1 MQSAPEPSP
10 RTKNLVDIKS
20 KPLAE
25 KSLLNDKWETI
36 ADHLRSAVEKRPATR
51 TNLSIY
57 KYRIKP
63 NQSKRKLYA
72 NLFEAQRLIRNDV
85 IRFIAECLANNPI
98 DAIGALPKVYM
109 LKKLFAA
116 DDSAYVTGNPTLV
129 SLAYDFRADTV
140 YTCHRDYLSA
150 LTKQKRD
157 GKPFD
162 LEADTKLLESKY
174 GLSFRIP
181 SKYWY
186 SDDWWSSLL
195 PANRRCLDGR
205 SNNKLPERI
214 EHTATLKKHPDNKYY
229 IHVPTDITE
238 IKESRHALIVI
249 DPGYRT
255 GFTGINFT
263 TNMLEEIGAGLSTEI
278 AIKDH
283 SLRKLEAKIPN
294 AINHRQR
301 YHMKKAHALALSKI
315 SNTVDNFYKSVA
327 KHLCTNYSTMVIP
340 RLEPKA
346 SNSHNQSMS
355 NTMSHS
361 KFVDI
366 LITKSQ
372 QYSNCKVIVADEH
385 LTSRICSRCGAYN
398 STLGKSKVFNCPRCP
413 VILDRDV
420 NAVYNI
426 LMKTLHESGFSF
438 ETKA

>member
-1 MQSAPEPSP
+1 MIDG
-10 RTKNLVDIKS
+10 R
-20 KPLAE
+20 
-25 KSLLNDKWETI
+25 LLQTI
-36 ADHLRSAVEKRPATR
+36 ADHLRSTGLERPHGSESTVEKQPATR

-63 NQSKRKLYA
+63 NQSKRNLYT
-72 NLFEAQRLIRNDV
+72 NLFEVQRLIRSDV
-85 IRFIAECLANNPI
+85 IRFIAECLASNPI
-98 DAIGALPKVYM
+98 EPINALPKVYT

-116 DDSAYVTGNPTLV
+116 DDSAYVKSNPHIA
-129 SLAYDFRADTV
+129 SLAYAFRADTV

-162 LEADTKLLESKY
+162 IEADAKLRERMY
-174 GLSFRIP
+174 GYSFRIP
-181 SKYWY
+181 SECWY
-186 SDDWWSSLL
+186 GDDWWSALL

-205 SNNKLPERI
+205 SNNKLPDSI

-229 IHVPTDITE
+229 IHVPTAITE

-263 TNMLEEIGAGLSTEI
+263 TNMLEEIGIGLSTEI
-278 AIKDH
+278 ALKDH

-315 SNTVDNFYKSVA
+315 SNTIDNFYKSAA
-327 KHLCTNYSTMVIP
+327 KHLCDNYSTIVIP

-346 SNSHNQSMS
+346 SNSHSQSMS
-355 NTMSHS
+355 NIMSHS

-385 LTSRICSRCGAYN
+385 LTTRICSRCGAYN
-398 STLGKSKVFNCPRCP
+398 NTLGKSKVFKCPRCHI
-413 VILDRDV
+413 ILDRDV

-438 ETKA
+438 ETKSLSDTVNGSVLA